1 MDKSEKTAVSWYPV
15 RVTKGDCQAF
25 ARCLEDSGMP
35 NYFNPAAFR
44 NICFVRSSLERI
56 MELKDQ
62 LGSRFSVNILW
73 DGVTFSPAR
82 IGDKPMQDF
91 ITVAESGEGTPLYL
105 ETVSTLLKDC
115 RKVRIISGR
124 LSGVEGRLVRIRK
137 ARRVMVDLPGD
148 LAVATEYIRPEC
160 MEEIG

>member
-1 MDKSEKTAVSWYPV
+1 
-15 RVTKGDCQAF
+15 
-25 ARCLEDSGMP
+25 MP

-137 ARRVMVDLPGD
+137 ARAFLCVDL
-148 LAVATEYIRPEC
+148 
-160 MEEIG
+160 MEMALTRKTTGEKSWWLWPAEREFLR